1 MQIACGDFNID
12 LLNENLAARIT
23 LENLMTAQGLE
34 LVSLRQPTRE
44 TATSSTCIDSIYSNI
59 PVQLTQIKKTTFSDH
74 YSLELSFEIF
84 YEIAESIFEYRSLK
98 KLEDSFYCEKFLFF
112 LNHSLGKINEQDSD
126 AESYLEEI
134 AHVIKDS
141 TDKYFPTKQVKRHEP
156 KKSWITNRIKRHIA
170 NRDKHYHL
178 WLKTKSSVDYE
189 KYRKKEMKSIWQ
201 LKTQSGMKFNL
212 ELTTIIRE
220 NFSDT

>member
-1 MQIACGDFNID
+1 M
-12 LLNENLAARIT
+12 
-23 LENLMTAQGLE
+23 
-34 LVSLRQPTRE
+34 
-44 TATSSTCIDSIYSNI
+44 
-59 PVQLTQIKKTTFSDH
+59 
-74 YSLELSFEIF
+74 
-84 YEIAESIFEYRSLK
+84 
-98 KLEDSFYCEKFLFF
+98 
-112 LNHSLGKINEQDSD
+112 NHSLGKINEQDSD

-156 KKSWITNRIKRHIA
+156 KKSWITKCFKRHIA

-189 KYRKKEMKSIWQ
+189 KYRKKEMKSIWK

-212 ELTTIIRE
+212 ELTAIIRE
-220 NFSDT
+220 KFSDT